1 MKFSE
6 QIKELR
12 NREKLTQEQFADK
25 LNITR
30 QAVSNWENDRNLP
43 DIEMLI
49 LIAQNF
55 HISLDE
61 LILGGNDMLKENIMN
76 HTDEMHASPKHGE
89 MVEKLVKDGSE
100 NRRVKMNLISA
111 IIGGVLMFMGL
122 MCLVI
127 KGLSV
132 EYIDASGILH
142 ENFFLLPVGFL
153 FIFCGVLIIL
163 VSCIRT
169 IIKKIQL
176 ARKPSIR

>member
-6 QIKELR
+6 QIKDLR
-12 NREKLTQEQFADK
+12 TREKLTQEQFAEK

-30 QAVSNWENDRNLP
+30 QAVSNWENNRNLP

-61 LILGGNDMLKENIMN
+61 LILGGNDMDEVNVM
-76 HTDEMHASPKHGE
+76 TD
-89 MVEKLVKDGSE
+89 KLVRDGSE
-100 NRRVKMNLISA
+100 NRRAKMNMIST
-111 IIGGVLMFMGL
+111 IVGGVLMIMGL
-122 MCLVI
+122 MCLII
-127 KGLSV
+127 KAFSV

-153 FIFCGVLIIL
+153 FIFSGVLVII
-163 VSCIRT
+163 VTCASYIV
-169 IIKKIQL
+169 
-176 ARKPSIR
+176 RKLWER

>member
-6 QIKELR
+6 QIKDLR
-12 NREKLTQEQFADK
+12 TREKLTQEQFAEK

-61 LILGGNDMLKENIMN
+61 LILGGNDMDEVNVM
-76 HTDEMHASPKHGE
+76 TD
-89 MVEKLVKDGSE
+89 KLVRDGSE
-100 NRRVKMNLISA
+100 NRRAKMNMISTSV
-111 IIGGVLMFMGL
+111 GGVLMIMGL
-122 MCLVI
+122 MCLII
-127 KGLSV
+127 KAFSV

-153 FIFCGVLIIL
+153 FVFSGVLVII
-163 VSCIRT
+163 VTCASYIV
-169 IIKKIQL
+169 
-176 ARKPSIR
+176 RKLWER

>member
-6 QIKELR
+6 QIKDLR
-12 NREKLTQEQFADK
+12 TREKLTQEQFAEK

-61 LILGGNDMLKENIMN
+61 LILGGNDMDEVNVM
-76 HTDEMHASPKHGE
+76 TD
-89 MVEKLVKDGSE
+89 KLVRDGSE
-100 NRRVKMNLISA
+100 NRRAKMNMIST
-111 IIGGVLMFMGL
+111 IVGGVLMIMGL
-122 MCLVI
+122 MCLII
-127 KGLSV
+127 KAFSV

-153 FIFCGVLIIL
+153 FIFSGVLVII
-163 VSCIRT
+163 VTCASYIV
-169 IIKKIQL
+169 
-176 ARKPSIR
+176 RKLWER

>member
-6 QIKELR
+6 QIKDLR
-12 NREKLTQEQFADK
+12 TREKLTQEQFAEK

-61 LILGGNDMLKENIMN
+61 LILGGNDMDEVNVM
-76 HTDEMHASPKHGE
+76 TD
-89 MVEKLVKDGSE
+89 KLVRDGSE
-100 NRRVKMNLISA
+100 NRRAKMNMIST
-111 IIGGVLMFMGL
+111 IVGGVLMIMGL
-122 MCLVI
+122 MCLII
-127 KGLSV
+127 KAFSV

-153 FIFCGVLIIL
+153 FIFSGVLVII
-163 VSCIRT
+163 VACASYIV
-169 IIKKIQL
+169 
-176 ARKPSIR
+176 RKLWER

>member
-6 QIKELR
+6 QIKDLR
-12 NREKLTQEQFADK
+12 TREKLTQEQFAEK

-61 LILGGNDMLKENIMN
+61 LILGGNDMDEVNVM
-76 HTDEMHASPKHGE
+76 TD
-89 MVEKLVKDGSE
+89 KLVRDGSE
-100 NRRVKMNLISA
+100 NRRAKMNMIST
-111 IIGGVLMFMGL
+111 IVGGVLMIMGL
-122 MCLVI
+122 MCLII
-127 KGLSV
+127 KAFSV

-153 FIFCGVLIIL
+153 FIFSGVLVL
-163 VSCIRT
+163 
-169 IIKKIQL
+169 IQ
-176 ARKPSIR
+176 

>member
-6 QIKELR
+6 QIKDLR
-12 NREKLTQEQFADK
+12 TREKLTQEQFAEK

-61 LILGGNDMLKENIMN
+61 LILGGNGMDEVNVM
-76 HTDEMHASPKHGE
+76 TD
-89 MVEKLVKDGSE
+89 KLVRDGSE
-100 NRRVKMNLISA
+100 NRRAKMNMIST
-111 IIGGVLMFMGL
+111 IVGGVLMIMGL
-122 MCLVI
+122 MCLII
-127 KGLSV
+127 KAFSV

-153 FIFCGVLIIL
+153 FIFSGALVII
-163 VSCIRT
+163 VACASYIV
-169 IIKKIQL
+169 
-176 ARKPSIR
+176 RKLWER

>member
-6 QIKELR
+6 QIKDLR
-12 NREKLTQEQFADK
+12 TREKLTQEQFAEK

-61 LILGGNDMLKENIMN
+61 LILGGNDMDEVNVI
-76 HTDEMHASPKHGE
+76 TD
-89 MVEKLVKDGSE
+89 KLVRDGSE
-100 NRRVKMNLISA
+100 NRRAKMNMIST
-111 IIGGVLMFMGL
+111 IVGGVLMIMGL
-122 MCLVI
+122 MCLII
-127 KGLSV
+127 KAFSV

-153 FIFCGVLIIL
+153 FIFSGALVII
-163 VSCIRT
+163 VACASYIV
-169 IIKKIQL
+169 
-176 ARKPSIR
+176 RKLWER

>member
-6 QIKELR
+6 QIKDLR
-12 NREKLTQEQFADK
+12 TREKLTQEQFAEK

-30 QAVSNWENDRNLP
+30 QAVSNWENERNLP

-61 LILGGNDMLKENIMN
+61 LILGGNDMDEVNVM
-76 HTDEMHASPKHGE
+76 TD
-89 MVEKLVKDGSE
+89 KLVRDGSE
-100 NRRVKMNLISA
+100 NRRAKMNMIST
-111 IIGGVLMFMGL
+111 IVGGVLMIMGL
-122 MCLVI
+122 MCLII
-127 KGLSV
+127 KAFSV

-153 FIFCGVLIIL
+153 FIFSGVLVII
-163 VSCIRT
+163 VTCASYIV
-169 IIKKIQL
+169 
-176 ARKPSIR
+176 RKLWER

>member
-6 QIKELR
+6 QIKDLR
-12 NREKLTQEQFADK
+12 TREKLTQEQFAEK

-30 QAVSNWENDRNLP
+30 QAVSNWENNRNLP

-61 LILGGNDMLKENIMN
+61 LILGGNDMDEVNVM
-76 HTDEMHASPKHGE
+76 TD
-89 MVEKLVKDGSE
+89 KLVRDGSE
-100 NRRVKMNLISA
+100 NRRAKMNMIST
-111 IIGGVLMFMGL
+111 IVGGVLMIMGL
-122 MCLVI
+122 MCLII
-127 KGLSV
+127 KAFSV

-153 FIFCGVLIIL
+153 FIFSGVLVII
-163 VSCIRT
+163 VTCASYIV
-169 IIKKIQL
+169 KKI
-176 ARKPSIR
+176 RER

>member
-6 QIKELR
+6 QIKNLR
-12 NREKLTQEQFADK
+12 TREKLTQEQFAER

-61 LILGGNDMLKENIMN
+61 LILGGNDMSKETTMA
-76 HTDEMHASPKHGE
+76 D
-89 MVEKLVKDGSE
+89 KLVKDGSE
-100 NRRVKMNLISA
+100 NRRARMNMIST
-111 IIGGVLMFMGL
+111 IVGGILMLMGL
-122 MCLVI
+122 MCLII
-127 KGLSV
+127 KAFSV

-153 FIFCGVLIIL
+153 FIFSGVLVIIVTC
-163 VSCIRT
+163 VSYIV
-169 IIKKIQL
+169 KKL
-176 ARKPSIR
+176 REP

>member
-6 QIKELR
+6 QIKDLR
-12 NREKLTQEQFADK
+12 TREKLTQEQFAEK

-30 QAVSNWENDRNLP
+30 QAISNWENDRNLP

-61 LILGGNDMLKENIMN
+61 LILGGNDMDEVNVM
-76 HTDEMHASPKHGE
+76 TD
-89 MVEKLVKDGSE
+89 KLVRDGSE
-100 NRRVKMNLISA
+100 NRRAKMNMIST
-111 IIGGVLMFMGL
+111 IVGGVLMIMGL
-122 MCLVI
+122 MCLII
-127 KGLSV
+127 KAFSV

-153 FIFCGVLIIL
+153 FIFSGVLVIIVTC
-163 VSCIRT
+163 VSYIV
-169 IIKKIQL
+169 KKI
-176 ARKPSIR
+176 RER

>member
-6 QIKELR
+6 QIKDLR
-12 NREKLTQEQFADK
+12 TREKLTQEQFAEK

-61 LILGGNDMLKENIMN
+61 LILGGNDMDEVNVM
-76 HTDEMHASPKHGE
+76 TD
-89 MVEKLVKDGSE
+89 KLVRDGSE
-100 NRRVKMNLISA
+100 NRRAKMNMIST
-111 IIGGVLMFMGL
+111 IVGGVLMIMGL
-122 MCLVI
+122 MCLII
-127 KGLSV
+127 KAFSV

-153 FIFCGVLIIL
+153 FIFSGVLVIIVPCASYIL
-163 VSCIRT
+163 
-169 IIKKIQL
+169 
-176 ARKPSIR
+176 RKLWER

>member
-6 QIKELR
+6 QIKNLR
-12 NREKLTQEQFADK
+12 TQEKLTQEQFAEK

-61 LILGGNDMLKENIMN
+61 LILGGNDMNKETTMA
-76 HTDEMHASPKHGE
+76 D
-89 MVEKLVKDGSE
+89 KLVKDGSE
-100 NRRVKMNLISA
+100 NRRARMNMIST
-111 IIGGVLMFMGL
+111 IVGGILMVMGV
-122 MCLVI
+122 MCLII
-127 KGLSV
+127 KAFSV

-153 FIFCGVLIIL
+153 FIFSGVLVIIVTC
-163 VSCIRT
+163 VSYIV
-169 IIKKIQL
+169 KKL
-176 ARKPSIR
+176 RER

>member
-6 QIKELR
+6 QIKDLR
-12 NREKLTQEQFADK
+12 TREKLTQEQFAEK

-61 LILGGNDMLKENIMN
+61 LILGGNDMDEVNVM
-76 HTDEMHASPKHGE
+76 TD
-89 MVEKLVKDGSE
+89 KLVRDGSE
-100 NRRVKMNLISA
+100 NRRAKMNMIST
-111 IIGGVLMFMGL
+111 IVGGVLMIMGL
-122 MCLVI
+122 MCLII
-127 KGLSV
+127 KAFSV

-153 FIFCGVLIIL
+153 FIFSGALVII
-163 VSCIRT
+163 VTCASYIV
-169 IIKKIQL
+169 
-176 ARKPSIR
+176 RKLWER

>member
-6 QIKELR
+6 QIKDLR
-12 NREKLTQEQFADK
+12 TREKLTQEQFAEK

-61 LILGGNDMLKENIMN
+61 LILGGNDMDEVNVM
-76 HTDEMHASPKHGE
+76 TD
-89 MVEKLVKDGSE
+89 KLVRDGSE
-100 NRRVKMNLISA
+100 NRRAKMNMIST
-111 IIGGVLMFMGL
+111 IVGGVLMIMGL
-122 MCLVI
+122 LCLII
-127 KGLSV
+127 KAFSV

-153 FIFCGVLIIL
+153 FIFCGVLVII
-163 VSCIRT
+163 VTCASYIV
-169 IIKKIQL
+169 
-176 ARKPSIR
+176 RKLWER

>member
-6 QIKELR
+6 QIKDLR
-12 NREKLTQEQFADK
+12 TREKLTQEQFAEK

-61 LILGGNDMLKENIMN
+61 LILGGNDMDEVNVM
-76 HTDEMHASPKHGE
+76 TD
-89 MVEKLVKDGSE
+89 KLVRDGSE
-100 NRRVKMNLISA
+100 NRRAKMNMIST
-111 IIGGVLMFMGL
+111 IVGGVLMIMGL
-122 MCLVI
+122 TCLII
-127 KGLSV
+127 KAFSV

-153 FIFCGVLIIL
+153 FIFSGVLVII
-163 VSCIRT
+163 VTCASYIV
-169 IIKKIQL
+169 
-176 ARKPSIR
+176 RKLWER

>member
-6 QIKELR
+6 QIKDLR
-12 NREKLTQEQFADK
+12 TREKLTQEQFAEK

-61 LILGGNDMLKENIMN
+61 LILGGNDMDEVNVM
-76 HTDEMHASPKHGE
+76 TD
-89 MVEKLVKDGSE
+89 KLVRDGSE
-100 NRRVKMNLISA
+100 NRRAKMNMIST
-111 IIGGVLMFMGL
+111 IVGGVLMIMGL
-122 MCLVI
+122 MCLII
-127 KGLSV
+127 KAFSV
-132 EYIDASGILH
+132 EYIDTSGILH

-153 FIFCGVLIIL
+153 FIFSGALVII
-163 VSCIRT
+163 VACASYIV
-169 IIKKIQL
+169 
-176 ARKPSIR
+176 RKLWER

>member
-6 QIKELR
+6 QIKDLR
-12 NREKLTQEQFADK
+12 TREKLTQEQFAEK

-61 LILGGNDMLKENIMN
+61 LILGGNDMDEVNVM
-76 HTDEMHASPKHGE
+76 TD
-89 MVEKLVKDGSE
+89 KLVRDGSE
-100 NRRVKMNLISA
+100 NRRAKMNMIST
-111 IIGGVLMFMGL
+111 IVGGVLMIMGL
-122 MCLVI
+122 MCLII
-127 KGLSV
+127 KAFSV

-153 FIFCGVLIIL
+153 FIFSGALVII
-163 VSCIRT
+163 VACASYIV
-169 IIKKIQL
+169 
-176 ARKPSIR
+176 RK

>member
-6 QIKELR
+6 QIKDLR
-12 NREKLTQEQFADK
+12 TREKLTQEQFAEK

-61 LILGGNDMLKENIMN
+61 LILGGNDMDEVNVM
-76 HTDEMHASPKHGE
+76 TD
-89 MVEKLVKDGSE
+89 KLVRDGSE
-100 NRRVKMNLISA
+100 NRRAKMNMIST
-111 IIGGVLMFMGL
+111 IVGGVLMIMGL
-122 MCLVI
+122 MCLII
-127 KGLSV
+127 KAFSV

-153 FIFCGVLIIL
+153 FIFSGVLVIIVAY
-163 VSCIRT
+163 VSYVV
-169 IIKKIQL
+169 KKI
-176 ARKPSIR
+176 RER

>member
-6 QIKELR
+6 QIKNLR
-12 NREKLTQEQFADK
+12 TQEKLTQEQFAEK

-61 LILGGNDMLKENIMN
+61 LILGGNDMNKETTMA
-76 HTDEMHASPKHGE
+76 D
-89 MVEKLVKDGSE
+89 KLVKDGSE
-100 NRRVKMNLISA
+100 NRRARMNMIST
-111 IIGGVLMFMGL
+111 IVGGILMVMGL
-122 MCLVI
+122 MCLII
-127 KGLSV
+127 KAFSV

-153 FIFCGVLIIL
+153 FIFSGVLVIIVTC
-163 VSCIRT
+163 VSYIV
-169 IIKKIQL
+169 KKL
-176 ARKPSIR
+176 RER

>member
-6 QIKELR
+6 QIKNLR
-12 NREKLTQEQFADK
+12 TQEKLTQEQFAEK

-61 LILGGNDMLKENIMN
+61 LILGGNDMNKETTMA
-76 HTDEMHASPKHGE
+76 D
-89 MVEKLVKDGSE
+89 KLVKDGNE
-100 NRRVKMNLISA
+100 NRRARMNMIST
-111 IIGGVLMFMGL
+111 IVGGILMVMGV
-122 MCLVI
+122 MCLII
-127 KGLSV
+127 KAFSV

-153 FIFCGVLIIL
+153 FIFSGVLVIIVTC
-163 VSCIRT
+163 VSYIV
-169 IIKKIQL
+169 KKL
-176 ARKPSIR
+176 RER

>member
-6 QIKELR
+6 QIKDLR
-12 NREKLTQEQFADK
+12 TREKLTQEQFAEK

-61 LILGGNDMLKENIMN
+61 LILGGNDMDEVNVM
-76 HTDEMHASPKHGE
+76 TD
-89 MVEKLVKDGSE
+89 KLVRDGSE
-100 NRRVKMNLISA
+100 NRRAKMNMIST
-111 IIGGVLMFMGL
+111 IVGGVLMIMGL
-122 MCLVI
+122 MCLII
-127 KGLSV
+127 KAFSV
-132 EYIDASGILH
+132 EYIDVSGILH

-153 FIFCGVLIIL
+153 FIFSGVLVII
-163 VSCIRT
+163 VTCASYIV
-169 IIKKIQL
+169 
-176 ARKPSIR
+176 RKLWER

>member
-6 QIKELR
+6 QIKDLR
-12 NREKLTQEQFADK
+12 TCEKLTQEQFAEK

-30 QAVSNWENDRNLP
+30 QAVSNWENNRNLP

-61 LILGGNDMLKENIMN
+61 LILGGNDMDEVNVM
-76 HTDEMHASPKHGE
+76 TD
-89 MVEKLVKDGSE
+89 KLVRDGSE
-100 NRRVKMNLISA
+100 NRRAKMNMIST
-111 IIGGVLMFMGL
+111 IVGGVLMIMGL
-122 MCLVI
+122 MCLII
-127 KGLSV
+127 KAFSV

-153 FIFCGVLIIL
+153 FIFSGVLVII
-163 VSCIRT
+163 VTCASYIV
-169 IIKKIQL
+169 
-176 ARKPSIR
+176 RKLRER

>member
-6 QIKELR
+6 QIKNLR
-12 NREKLTQEQFADK
+12 TREKLTQEQFAER

-61 LILGGNDMLKENIMN
+61 LILGGNDMSKETTMA
-76 HTDEMHASPKHGE
+76 D
-89 MVEKLVKDGSE
+89 KLVKDGSE
-100 NRRVKMNLISA
+100 NRRARMNMIST
-111 IIGGVLMFMGL
+111 IVGGILMLMGL
-122 MCLVI
+122 MCLII
-127 KGLSV
+127 KAFSV

-153 FIFCGVLIIL
+153 FIFSGVLVIIVTG
-163 VSCIRT
+163 VSYIV
-169 IIKKIQL
+169 KKL
-176 ARKPSIR
+176 RER

>member
-6 QIKELR
+6 QIKDLR
-12 NREKLTQEQFADK
+12 TREKLTQEQFAEK

-61 LILGGNDMLKENIMN
+61 LILGGNDMDEVNVM
-76 HTDEMHASPKHGE
+76 TD
-89 MVEKLVKDGSE
+89 KLVRDGSE
-100 NRRVKMNLISA
+100 NRRAKMNMIST
-111 IIGGVLMFMGL
+111 IVGGVLMIMGL
-122 MCLVI
+122 MCLII
-127 KGLSV
+127 KAFSV

-153 FIFCGVLIIL
+153 FIFSGALVII
-163 VSCIRT
+163 VACASYIV
-169 IIKKIQL
+169 
-176 ARKPSIR
+176 RKLWER

>member
-1 MKFSE
+1 MKFSV
-6 QIKELR
+6 QIKDLR
-12 NREKLTQEQFADK
+12 TREKLTQEQFAEK

-61 LILGGNDMLKENIMN
+61 LILGGNDMDEVNVM
-76 HTDEMHASPKHGE
+76 TD
-89 MVEKLVKDGSE
+89 KLVRDGSE
-100 NRRVKMNLISA
+100 NRRAKMNMIST
-111 IIGGVLMFMGL
+111 IVGGVLMIMGL
-122 MCLVI
+122 MCLII
-127 KGLSV
+127 KAFSV

-153 FIFCGVLIIL
+153 FIFSGALVII
-163 VSCIRT
+163 VACASYIV
-169 IIKKIQL
+169 
-176 ARKPSIR
+176 RKLWER

>member
-6 QIKELR
+6 QIKDLR
-12 NREKLTQEQFADK
+12 TREKLTQEQFAEK

-30 QAVSNWENDRNLP
+30 QAVSNWENNRNLP

-61 LILGGNDMLKENIMN
+61 LILGGNDMDEVNVM
-76 HTDEMHASPKHGE
+76 TD
-89 MVEKLVKDGSE
+89 KLVRDGSE
-100 NRRVKMNLISA
+100 NRRAKMNMIST
-111 IIGGVLMFMGL
+111 IVGGVLMIMGL
-122 MCLVI
+122 MCLII
-127 KGLSV
+127 KAFSV

-153 FIFCGVLIIL
+153 FIFSGALVII
-163 VSCIRT
+163 VACASYIV
-169 IIKKIQL
+169 
-176 ARKPSIR
+176 RKLWER

>member
-6 QIKELR
+6 QIKDLR
-12 NREKLTQEQFADK
+12 TREKLTQEQFAEK

-30 QAVSNWENDRNLP
+30 QAVSNWENVRNLP

-61 LILGGNDMLKENIMN
+61 LILGGNDMDEVNVM
-76 HTDEMHASPKHGE
+76 TD
-89 MVEKLVKDGSE
+89 KLVRDGSE
-100 NRRVKMNLISA
+100 NRRAKMNMIST
-111 IIGGVLMFMGL
+111 IVGGVLMIMGL
-122 MCLVI
+122 MCLII
-127 KGLSV
+127 KAFSV

-153 FIFCGVLIIL
+153 FIFSGVLVII
-163 VSCIRT
+163 VTCASYIV
-169 IIKKIQL
+169 
-176 ARKPSIR
+176 RKLWER

>member
-6 QIKELR
+6 QIKDLR
-12 NREKLTQEQFADK
+12 TREKLTQEQFAEK

-30 QAVSNWENDRNLP
+30 QAVSNWENERNLP

-61 LILGGNDMLKENIMN
+61 LILGGNDMDEVNVM
-76 HTDEMHASPKHGE
+76 TD
-89 MVEKLVKDGSE
+89 KLVRDGSE
-100 NRRVKMNLISA
+100 NRRAKMNMIST
-111 IIGGVLMFMGL
+111 IVGGVLMIMGL
-122 MCLVI
+122 MCLII
-127 KGLSV
+127 KAFSV

-153 FIFCGVLIIL
+153 FIFSGVLVIIVAY
-163 VSCIRT
+163 VSFVV
-169 IIKKIQL
+169 KKI
-176 ARKPSIR
+176 RER

>member
-6 QIKELR
+6 QIKDLR
-12 NREKLTQEQFADK
+12 TREKLTQEQFAEK

-61 LILGGNDMLKENIMN
+61 LILGGND
-76 HTDEMHASPKHGE
+76 TDEVNVMTD
-89 MVEKLVKDGSE
+89 KLVKDGSE
-100 NRRVKMNLISA
+100 NRRAKMNMIST
-111 IIGGVLMFMGL
+111 IVGGVLMIMGL
-122 MCLVI
+122 MCLII
-127 KGLSV
+127 KAFSV

-153 FIFCGVLIIL
+153 FIFSGVLVII
-163 VSCIRT
+163 VTCASYIV
-169 IIKKIQL
+169 
-176 ARKPSIR
+176 RKLWER

>member
-6 QIKELR
+6 QIKNLR
-12 NREKLTQEQFADK
+12 TREKLTQEQFAEK

-61 LILGGNDMLKENIMN
+61 LILGGNDMDKENTM
-76 HTDEMHASPKHGE
+76 A
-89 MVEKLVKDGSE
+89 EKLVKDGSE
-100 NRRVKMNLISA
+100 NRRTKMNMIST
-111 IIGGVLMFMGL
+111 IVGGILMLMGL
-122 MCLVI
+122 MCLII
-127 KGLSV
+127 KAFSV

-153 FIFCGVLIIL
+153 FIFSGVLVIIVTC
-163 VSCIRT
+163 VSYIV
-169 IIKKIQL
+169 KKL
-176 ARKPSIR
+176 RER

>member
-6 QIKELR
+6 QIKDLR
-12 NREKLTQEQFADK
+12 TREKLTQEQFAEK

-30 QAVSNWENDRNLP
+30 QAVSNWENNRNLP

-61 LILGGNDMLKENIMN
+61 LILGGNDMDEVNVM
-76 HTDEMHASPKHGE
+76 TD
-89 MVEKLVKDGSE
+89 KLVRDGSE
-100 NRRVKMNLISA
+100 NRRAKMNMIST
-111 IIGGVLMFMGL
+111 IVGGVLMIMGL
-122 MCLVI
+122 MCLII
-127 KGLSV
+127 KAFSV

-153 FIFCGVLIIL
+153 FIFSGVLVIIVAY
-163 VSCIRT
+163 VSYVV
-169 IIKKIQL
+169 KKI
-176 ARKPSIR
+176 RER

>member
-1 MKFSE
+1 MKFNE
-6 QIKELR
+6 QIKDLR
-12 NREKLTQEQFADK
+12 TREKLTQEQFAEK

-61 LILGGNDMLKENIMN
+61 LILGGNDMDEVNVM
-76 HTDEMHASPKHGE
+76 TD
-89 MVEKLVKDGSE
+89 KLVRDGSE
-100 NRRVKMNLISA
+100 NRRAKMNMIST
-111 IIGGVLMFMGL
+111 IVGGVLMIMGL
-122 MCLVI
+122 MCLII
-127 KGLSV
+127 KAFSV

-153 FIFCGVLIIL
+153 FIFSGVLVII
-163 VSCIRT
+163 VICASYIV
-169 IIKKIQL
+169 
-176 ARKPSIR
+176 RKLWER

>member
-1 MKFSE
+1 MNFSE
-6 QIKELR
+6 QIKNLR
-12 NREKLTQEQFADK
+12 TQEKLTQEQFAEK

-61 LILGGNDMLKENIMN
+61 LILGGNDMNKETTMA
-76 HTDEMHASPKHGE
+76 D
-89 MVEKLVKDGSE
+89 KLVKDGSE
-100 NRRVKMNLISA
+100 NRRARMNMIST
-111 IIGGVLMFMGL
+111 IVGGILMVMGL
-122 MCLVI
+122 MCLII
-127 KGLSV
+127 KAFSV

-153 FIFCGVLIIL
+153 FIFSGVLVIIVTC
-163 VSCIRT
+163 VSYIV
-169 IIKKIQL
+169 KKL
-176 ARKPSIR
+176 RER

>member
-6 QIKELR
+6 QIKDLR
-12 NREKLTQEQFADK
+12 IREKLTQEQFAEK

-61 LILGGNDMLKENIMN
+61 LILGGNDMDEVNVM
-76 HTDEMHASPKHGE
+76 TD
-89 MVEKLVKDGSE
+89 KLVRDGSE
-100 NRRVKMNLISA
+100 NRRAKMNMIST
-111 IIGGVLMFMGL
+111 IVGGVLMIMGL
-122 MCLVI
+122 MCLII
-127 KGLSV
+127 KAFSV

-153 FIFCGVLIIL
+153 FIFSGVLVII
-163 VSCIRT
+163 VTCANYIV
-169 IIKKIQL
+169 
-176 ARKPSIR
+176 RKLWER

>member
-1 MKFSE
+1 MKFSV
-6 QIKELR
+6 QIKDLR
-12 NREKLTQEQFADK
+12 TREKLTQEQFAEK

-61 LILGGNDMLKENIMN
+61 LILGGNDMDEVNVM
-76 HTDEMHASPKHGE
+76 TD
-89 MVEKLVKDGSE
+89 KLVRDGSE
-100 NRRVKMNLISA
+100 NRRAKMNMIST
-111 IIGGVLMFMGL
+111 IVGGVLMIMGL
-122 MCLVI
+122 MCLII
-127 KGLSV
+127 KAFSV

-153 FIFCGVLIIL
+153 FIFSGVLVII
-163 VSCIRT
+163 VTCASYIV
-169 IIKKIQL
+169 
-176 ARKPSIR
+176 RKLWER

>member
-6 QIKELR
+6 QIKDLR
-12 NREKLTQEQFADK
+12 TREKLTQEQFAEK

-61 LILGGNDMLKENIMN
+61 LILGGNDVDEVNVM
-76 HTDEMHASPKHGE
+76 TD
-89 MVEKLVKDGSE
+89 KLVRDGSE
-100 NRRVKMNLISA
+100 NRRAKMNMIST
-111 IIGGVLMFMGL
+111 IVGGVLMIMGL
-122 MCLVI
+122 MCLII
-127 KGLSV
+127 KAFSV

-153 FIFCGVLIIL
+153 FIFSGVLVII
-163 VSCIRT
+163 VICASYIV
-169 IIKKIQL
+169 
-176 ARKPSIR
+176 RKLWER